1 MKKDFITVLPDSGG
15 SDAQVQ
21 VTADANPSFAS
32 RETTIN
38 FNANGQVMKSVKA
51 VQDGM
56 PFVCQLGFDA
66 PANLSQG
73 LFIQYFGLT
82 CTGGTNGC
90 PLINGIIAR
99 IIKSNNDFKL
109 IPMFGCLR
117 SFWKETDDKEL
128 IAELKWTD
136 NAEYEVGKTYL
147 NFTFDNEDGE
157 EWANYIAEFSGADL
171 VVPSDAYRLRVGV
184 GFGRGDVGIEAND
197 YIWQYYLSFQ

>member
-1 MKKDFITVLPDSGG
+1 
-15 SDAQVQ
+15 
-21 VTADANPSFAS
+21 
-32 RETTIN
+32 
-38 FNANGQVMKSVKA
+38 
-51 VQDGM
+51 M

-82 CTGGTNGC
+82 RTGGTNGC

-128 IAELKWTD
+128 IAELRWTD
-136 NAEYEVGKTYL
+136 NTGYEVGKRT
-147 NFTFDNEDGE
+147 
-157 EWANYIAEFSGADL
+157 
-171 VVPSDAYRLRVGV
+171 
-184 GFGRGDVGIEAND
+184 
-197 YIWQYYLSFQ
+197 